1 MDYASSAPT
10 DRGVLRVMRKAE
22 SEIFANPGSLHHP
35 AVLAKKAV
43 EESRIKIANVLGAH
57 KDEIIF
63 TGSGT
68 ESNNLAVLGI
78 TSYVRH
84 RKPMSDIGSFIPHI
98 ISSNIEHSSILE
110 ALKILEKEGVEVSLV
125 SVDADG
131 FIDHKEIKKLLKSN
145 TVLVS
150 IMYANNEIGTIQSI
164 REIAKEIRHF
174 KRLDIKNPKRSDL
187 SVYPLFHTDATQAM
201 NYLPINVEKLGV
213 DLMTW
218 NGPKIYGPKGI
229 GGLYVRR
236 NTPIAPIMGG
246 GGQEFGLRAGTE
258 NVPAIIGFAKALEI
272 AEKVKEKEVKRLTS
286 LRDYFLLR
294 FDLNNWSK
302 AVLNGSIINRLPNNL
317 NITISG
323 IESELLV
330 IELDA
335 KGIYVSSKSACKNYE
350 TDESTES
357 YVIEV
362 LRKASGSKVQA
373 DGIRFSLGR
382 DTKKEDIDHVIK
394 SLKKILNKL
403 KKWYID

>member
-1 MDYASSAPT
+1 
-10 DRGVLRVMRKAE
+10 
-22 SEIFANPGSLHHP
+22 
-35 AVLAKKAV
+35 
-43 EESRIKIANVLGAH
+43 
-57 KDEIIF
+57 
-63 TGSGT
+63 
-68 ESNNLAVLGI
+68 
-78 TSYVRH
+78 
-84 RKPMSDIGSFIPHI
+84 MSDIGSFIPHI

-150 IMYANNEIGTIQSI
+150 IMYANNEICTIQSI

-294 FDLNNWSK
+294 FDLNNLSK